1 MGKSVY
7 ACKHVHRQCL
17 IRVKGIAV
25 WLVPPPA
32 EAELIKRKLMRMPP
46 SLEPLPYSLPTLEP
60 HITIASFPSSIP
72 LDTLRSSLNSISING
87 SHHQEREGEGEGTPA
102 LEIRFSAL
110 SVGDAYFRSVLLD
123 IIPTPALH
131 SLREQ
136 LQKSALPYEARSPRY
151 PHLSL
156 FYVLD
161 EHAEDRERIRQA
173 LWRDCK
179 GMHLGDRIMFDID
192 LLKEGGA
199 GGDEERFEGF
209 CASDI
214 WIVRCE
220 GAVEEWTVLDKIHLS
235 SK

>member
-7 ACKHVHRQCL
+7 ACKHVRRQCL
-17 IRVKGIAV
+17 IRYKGIAV

-32 EAELIKRKLMRMPP
+32 EAELIKRKLMRLTP

-72 LDTLRSSLNSISING
+72 LETLRSSLNSISING
-87 SHHQEREGEGEGTPA
+87 SHHQEGEGTPA

-131 SLREQ
+131 LLREQ
-136 LQKSALPYEARSPRY
+136 LQKKALPYEARSPRY

-156 FYVLD
+156 FYVPD
-161 EHAEDRERIRQA
+161 EHAEDRVRIRQA
-173 LWRDCK
+173 LWRDCRDT
-179 GMHLGDRIMFDID
+179 HLGDRIVFNID
-192 LLKEGGA
+192 PPKEGGA